1 MKFES
6 NVKTNLNCFFSV
18 SKPGA
23 VPPGSMVSNLAKS
36 TPSLFKSQSVNNNN
50 NNKPVCDKGET
61 RKGLFKSSLE
71 SLQQRQSLHEGGS
84 GSDHG
89 VNSPSRGTQQTP
101 FHNTNPQQS
110 SAMQPPSANSHH
122 TQVKIVMP
130 MNLAL
135 VEVDLQNIQSKSIVL
150 ISNYCE
156 FPLHLNQN
164 HID

>member
-1 MKFES
+1 
-6 NVKTNLNCFFSV
+6 
-18 SKPGA
+18 
-23 VPPGSMVSNLAKS
+23 MVSNLAKS
-36 TPSLFKSQSVNNNN
+36 TPSLFKSQSVNNN

-71 SLQQRQSLHEGGS
+71 SLQQRQSLHEAGSMSAS

-101 FHNTNPQQS
+101 FHHTNPQQS

-156 FPLHLNQN
+156 FQLHLIQN
-164 HID
+164 YMD